1 MIDDVEQRH
10 RYRTAVPSHGELAPV
25 AAMIH
30 LPDSD

>member
-1 MIDDVEQRH
+1 MIDDIEQRH
-10 RYRTAVPSHGELAPV
+10 RYRTAVPSHGELARV

>member
-1 MIDDVEQRH
+1 MIDDPEERN
-10 RYRTAVPSHGELAPV
+10 RYRTEVPSHGELARV